1 MASEQK
7 QTRSEQRDA
16 ARAMAKQMREAQKKS
31 DQRRKLSIVA
41 GVVALVLGIGA
52 LIGWSVIAN
61 QPAPSLTPTNLT
73 YDNGIRIGNNLE
85 AYTPTHT
92 PSPIGANVPV
102 IKIYLDYQCPI
113 CQAFDIPNSSLIESK
128 VKAGEWIVEYHPIS
142 FLDGRASPNTYS
154 SRAANSAI
162 CVSEYDPNKFL
173 TYTNLLYAHQP
184 AENTAGP
191 ENDGLIKFTEQ
202 VQVKNADQ
210 IAKCINDKSF
220 GDWIK
225 TTTDKALNEKVPGTQ
240 LNVDGTPFIVVNGQ
254 KYTWNTAAD
263 LGSPAR
269 FEQWVAAAWAAP
281 TN

>member
-1 MASEQK
+1 MAQNDQK
-7 QTRSEQRDA
+7 LTRSEQREA
-16 ARAMAKQMREAQKKS
+16 ARAMAKEMREAQKKS

-41 GVVALVLGIGA
+41 GVVALILGVGA

-61 QPAPSLTPTNLT
+61 KPAPSLTPTNLI
-73 YDNGIRIGNNLE
+73 YDNGIRMGTGVK
-85 AYTPTHT
+85 AFTPTFKPNT
-92 PSPIGANVPV
+92 QDVPV

-113 CQAFDIPNSSLIESK
+113 CQAFDVPNSSLIESK
-128 VKAGEWIVEYHPIS
+128 VNAGEWIVEYHPIS

-162 CVSEYDPNKFL
+162 CVSEYDPDKFL

-191 ENDGLIKFTEQ
+191 ENDALVKFTEQ
-202 VQVKNADQ
+202 VQVKNADK
-210 IAKCINDKSF
+210 IASCINDKSF
-220 GDWIK
+220 GAWIK
-225 TTTDKALNEKVPGTQ
+225 STTDTALNEKVPGTD
-240 LNVDGTPFIVVNGQ
+240 LNVDGTPFIVVKGQ

-269 FEQWVAAAWAAP
+269 FEQWVASAWAS